1 MKEIIVAVA
10 FVVDQFFDI
19 PEGPQLARL
28 ATIAGAARRILY
40 RHIAILL

>member
-1 MKEIIVAVA
+1 MKEVIVAVA

-28 ATIAGAARRILY
+28 ATIARAAMMIFH